1 MATTAQVFAQ
11 GVLTGSQAEYYAC
24 PTGTTA
30 IIKAAALI
38 NATGGAVDVTVWLN
52 PVGGGTDRVLIDT
65 HTVADEETYLCPELI
80 NQVLEAGGT
89 IDALGNG
96 VTIYVSGVEIV

>member
-1 MATTAQVFAQ
+1 MAVTAKVLAQ

-30 IIKAAALI
+30 IVHSAVLC
-38 NATGGAVDVTVWLN
+38 NTTGGAVDCSVWLN
-52 PVGGGTDRVLIDT
+52 PASGGTDRVLIDT
-65 HTVADEETYLCPELI
+65 HTIADEETYLCPELI

-89 IDALGNG
+89 LDALGNG
-96 VTIYVSGVEIV
+96 VTLYVSGVEVV